1 MFSELIGG
9 AFEQIRIGGWV
20 MYPLIITCLW
30 MWYLIIKKNMD
41 MRFYTRGWR
50 PVHECVKNIGKPDF
64 KCALWQQK
72 LLEGYLAEKTD
83 DLETN
88 EQIMDS
94 LRAGHELFVK
104 QDIGTIA
111 MLAGIAPLLGLL
123 GTVSGMIKTF
133 SVIAEFGTGNAKALA
148 GGISEALKMVKEAH
162 ELNLKTMIGCF
173 IESSLAIT
181 AAAHISSLFDY
192 IDLDGALLL
201 KQDPFRGVE
210 ITNGYLKLP
219 DEAGLGVHPVVL

>member
-1 MFSELIGG
+1 MFNDLIAG
-9 AFEQIRIGGWV
+9 ALDQIRIGGWV

-30 MWYLIIKKNMD
+30 MWYLIIKKSMD
-41 MRFYTRGWR
+41 MRLYTKGWR
-50 PVHECVKNIGKPDF
+50 PVHDCIKNAGKEDF
-64 KCALWQQK
+64 QCAIWQK
-72 LLEGYLAEKTD
+72 RLMDGYIAEKTD

-104 QDIGTIA
+104 QDVGTIA

-148 GGISEALKMVKEAH
+148 GGISEALLTTQTGLVVAVPGLFLATFLARRSNGMLER
-162 ELNLKTMIGCF
+162 MQRF
-173 IESSLAIT
+173 SLRVT
-181 AAAHISSLFDY
+181 RSG
-192 IDLDGALLL
+192 LD
-201 KQDPFRGVE
+201 
-210 ITNGYLKLP
+210 NN
-219 DEAGLGVHPVVL
+219 